1 VKPEF
6 DIVVLGRREA
16 KEFISDV
23 PWAAIS
29 ISTYPDEFPK
39 LNKCQRVGLLQL
51 AFADLDELDR
61 WAEEGWDRLQDTD
74 PEYKVFQYSQAQ
86 EIWNFVA
93 SVKDKIKTLLV
104 HCEAGV
110 SRSPAIAAAISE
122 VILGRPCKVPG
133 SSPNLRVYAKLM
145 IAHENN
151 LAAAQADG
159 YRMDCKEVDLI
170 EVSNPGIGVAYKGLM
185 NKAEWDAEYDEQNT
199 GLASLCKDDANNG
212 PVSPKLILR
221 ETEYFYN
228 AAMERSAEIKAG
240 KK

>member
-39 LNKCQRVGLLQL
+39 LNKCQQIGLLQL
-51 AFADLDELDR
+51 AFADIDNR
-61 WAEEGWDRLQDTD
+61 
-74 PEYKVFQYSQAQ
+74 PEWEDAPGYDKEPDWTPISYRQAQ

-93 SVKDKIKTLLV
+93 SVQDKIKALLV

-122 VILGRPCKVPG
+122 VILGRPHKVPG
-133 SSPNLRVYAKLM
+133 SSPNLRVYTKLM

-151 LAAAQADG
+151 LAAA
-159 YRMDCKEVDLI
+159 K
-170 EVSNPGIGVAYKGLM
+170 
-185 NKAEWDAEYDEQNT
+185 
-199 GLASLCKDDANNG
+199 
-212 PVSPKLILR
+212 
-221 ETEYFYN
+221 
-228 AAMERSAEIKAG
+228 
-240 KK
+240 